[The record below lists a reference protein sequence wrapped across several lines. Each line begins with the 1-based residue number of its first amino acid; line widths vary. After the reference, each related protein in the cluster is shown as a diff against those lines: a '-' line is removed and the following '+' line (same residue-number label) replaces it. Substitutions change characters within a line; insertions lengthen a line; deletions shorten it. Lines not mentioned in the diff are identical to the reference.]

1 MLKTIIV
8 GTLIFATTALFAMS
22 TGELNKASKSELMEI
37 KGIGEAKA
45 DAIIKERKKSKFK
58 SVEDVTRVK
67 GVGEAL
73 AKNIKKDIKV
83 KETSKTKSKEKK

>member
-1 MLKTIIV
+1 MLKKIIV

-22 TGELNKASKSELMEI
+22 TSELNKASKSELMEI

-73 AKNIKKDIKV
+73 AKNIKNDTKV
-83 KETSKTKSKEKK
+83 KKTSKTKSKEKK